1 MDETVPRTLNV
12 IERDDPLVERVTQ
25 EITDA
30 IVKGVLSPG
39 DKLVEAWLG
48 EQLGVSRAPI
58 REALRRLEQM
68 GLVVKV
74 PYKGAFVATLTDH
87 DIAELNSLR
96 APLEGLAARL
106 IAEKRDPHSLERLA
120 GILNEM
126 RQAARTGNASQMI
139 RLDIEFHD
147 ALIELSGHKL
157 LGEVWMVVRF
167 RLRRFLLLKRKR
179 LYNKLDDAMALHVP
193 IYEALVAG
201 DPGKAERL
209 AQEHIAEAW
218 RLFHSESASAAQDGK
233 ADEITESPVEL
244 RPDTPTRR
252 G

>member
-1 MDETVPRTLNV
+1 MAEEVPRTLNL

-74 PYKGAFVATLTDH
+74 PYRGAFVATLTDR
-87 DIAELNSLR
+87 DIDELNSLR

-106 IAEKRDPHSLERLA
+106 IAEKRDPRAIARLEAILDKMRGAAATGDA
-120 GILNEM
+120 G
-126 RQAARTGNASQMI
+126 RMI

-157 LGEVWMVVRF
+157 LGEVWTAVQF

-179 LYNKLDDAMALHVP
+179 LYNRLDDAMALHVP
-193 IYEALVAG
+193 IYEALAAG
-201 DPGKAERL
+201 DAEKAEVL
-209 AQEHIAEAW
+209 AQQHIAEAW
-218 RLFHSESASAAQDGK
+218 RLFSLETAAATQDGK
-233 ADEITESPVEL
+233 ADGITESSPAL
-244 RPDTPTRR
+244 RPGTAAGRR
-252 G
+252 